1 MEVETLEKINKLR
14 NQYLRLLYE
23 AANGSTREIVNMSQV
38 GDSLGLGMENVEK
51 LVDYLKGE
59 GLLEIV
65 TIGGGIRITHKGVV
79 KVEELLESEQR
90 QSKNNE
96 FAQNITDEV
105 TIKDEVIIKKI
116 SSEQTEEEDVP
127 TEGASEKTDNTSTTA
142 DVQDFS
148 TVTLSDTTI
157 PIEED
162 TLGYT
167 VYADAIVD
175 FLTHPQAKPPFTLA
189 ITGAWGSGKSTL
201 MKWIASRLKS
211 DHDFPI
217 TWFSAWR
224 HNQKEAIWAAFA
236 QKVIEDS
243 LTPALNI
250 NLRYMRFKDVLPA
263 RWLRLLTLFFISV
276 GLWFLFY
283 YQSAAISFSV
293 LIIGVL
299 PWLRPVLKFFK
310 SPLSK
315 LSSISNG
322 PDYSGKLGFQ
332 AEFEKDFKRL
342 VDLVGTKEKPLVI
355 FIDDLDRAP
364 APLPVEVIEAMNIL
378 VGHHN
383 CIFVIGLDLPMVAAS
398 IEAKYLPVIE
408 RLKNNPATVNHFSGR
423 DFIEKLVQLTFAI
436 PTPTKHQIN
445 KFVNSIFV
453 DNKTADKNK
462 TVKANPNSS
471 IDRFIDLNEN
481 EEQKI
486 KEQKDKFVEE
496 FQESAEIQKVMRYHI
511 SFLPKNPRKIKR
523 FINSFRLLA
532 FIANRRGLLIN
543 KEIDLNTLAAVTV
556 TALEYPEIYN
566 ILMDAD
572 HVNKIENV
580 INWTRAKKPDLLMGY
595 GINFDKIKNVDIH
608 ALLLSVWGINKNIQ
622 AYLSLSSVIEESG

>member
-1 MEVETLEKINKLR
+1 MEIETLEKINQLR
-14 NQYLRLLYE
+14 NQYLVLLYKT
-23 AANGSTREIVNMSQV
+23 ANGSTRAIVNMSQV
-38 GDSLGLGMENVEK
+38 GDSLGLGTDNVQK
-51 LVDYLKGE
+51 LVDYLTGE

-79 KVEELLESEQR
+79 KVEELLESKQR
-90 QSKNNE
+90 QSENKE
-96 FAQNITDEV
+96 FAPDITDEV
-105 TIKDEVIIKKI
+105 TIKDEVVIKKI
-116 SSEQTEEEDVP
+116 FSEQNEKEDGQTER
-127 TEGASEKTDNTSTTA
+127 TSNKADNTGAANDT
-142 DVQDFS
+142 QNIS
-148 TVTLSDTTI
+148 TVTLSDTII

-175 FLTHPQAKPPFTLA
+175 FLTHPNAKPPFTLA

-201 MKWIASRLKS
+201 MKWIESKLKS
-211 DHDFPI
+211 DHDFPT

-243 LTPALNI
+243 LTPFLNI
-250 NLRYMRFKDVLPA
+250 KLRYMRFMDVLPA
-263 RWLRLLTLFFISV
+263 RWVRLLTLFLISV
-276 GLWFLFY
+276 GMWLFSSH
-283 YQSAAISFSV
+283 QSAAISLSV
-293 LIIGVL
+293 IIIGAM
-299 PWLRPVLKFFK
+299 PWFRPVLKFSK

-315 LSSISNG
+315 LSSISKG

-342 VDLVGTKEKPLVI
+342 VDLVGTKEKPLII

-398 IEAKYLPVIE
+398 IEAKYMPVIE
-408 RLKNNPATVNHFSGR
+408 RLKNNPATASHFSGR

-445 KFVNSIFV
+445 EFVNSIFV
-453 DNKTADKNK
+453 DKE
-462 TVKANPNSS
+462 TVDRNIAVKMNPNPS
-471 IDRFIDLNEN
+471 IDGLIDLIEN
-481 EEQKI
+481 EEQII
-486 KEQKDKFVEE
+486 KDQKDKFVET
-496 FQESAEIQKVMRYHI
+496 FQESSEIQEVMRYHI
-511 SFLPKNPRKIKR
+511 NFLPKNPRKIKR

-556 TALEYPEIYN
+556 TALEYPEINN

-572 HVNKIENV
+572 HQMKIDNI
-580 INWTRAKKPDLLMGY
+580 INWAKAKSSDLLLGY
-595 GINFDKIKNVDIH
+595 GINFDKIKNVPID
-608 ALLLSVWGINKNIQ
+608 ALLLPFWDLKNIQ
-622 AYLSLSSVIEESG
+622 AYLSLSSVIEERGL